1 MEEPDGDVDC
11 EAQGAGVGC
20 VVGGGEGE
28 EGGSVP
34 GADFFEY
41 AMRSALVFVLS
52 GWDDGRS
59 EVYPWM
65 PIATEC

>member
-1 MEEPDGDVDC
+1 M
-11 EAQGAGVGC
+11 GC